1 MINVIPEESAG
12 AFEVWHYMNDRVDS
26 FTRFYLNSQSLNI
39 SKNSVIDSRNKFKI
53 IN

>member
-1 MINVIPEESAG
+1 MVQLNKKVKD
-12 AFEVWHYMNDRVDS
+12 FV
-26 FTRFYLNSQSLNI
+26 RFCLNGLPQNF

>member
-1 MINVIPEESAG
+1 MINVIPHESVS
-12 AFEVWHYMNDRVDS
+12 AFEVWHYMNDQVDS
-26 FTRFYLNSQSLNI
+26 FARFYLNCQSLDF